1 MAIEIF
7 QPGPPGE
14 RVRGH
19 GDGPKAT
26 IHRLPR
32 RSDRRSHTLFMAL
45 QREIVLGILAPK
57 SVLLELDL
65 ADRFEC
71 SQSTVRE
78 ALLQLQEEGLV
89 TRMPHRATHVVDCLD
104 ADARELLRLRHDIEC
119 RGVPRAME
127 RLDQGLRDGLR
138 EDIEA
143 MRTAAVQGDEYGLSV
158 HDRQFHLRLFGAA
171 DLPSV
176 QPILGR
182 CLIHNHRYKILNS
195 QPNRAL
201 METAERHF
209 AITEALESGSAEKVQ
224 AALSHHISTIVDFGP
239 SIINGPPVVAGRP

>member
-1 MAIEIF
+1 MAIESF
-7 QPGPPGE
+7 QPPPLSDG
-14 RVRGH
+14 RG
-19 GDGPKAT
+19 T
-26 IHRLPR
+26 VHRLPR
-32 RSDRRSHTLFMAL
+32 RADRRSHTIFTAL
-45 QREIVLGILAPK
+45 QREIVLGILPPR
-57 SVLLELDL
+57 SVMLELDL

-89 TRMPHRATHVVDCLD
+89 NRMPHRATHVVDCLA
-104 ADARELLRLRHDIEC
+104 ADARELLRVRHDIEC
-119 RGVPRAME
+119 RGVVRALE
-127 RLDQGLRDGLR
+127 RFDSLLRDSLLG
-138 EDIEA
+138 DVEA
-143 MRTAAVQGDEYGLSV
+143 MRAAAIEGDEYMLSV

-176 QPILGR
+176 QAILVR

-195 QPNRAL
+195 RPNREL

-209 AITEALESGSAEKVQ
+209 TITAALDTGNVEGVQ

-239 SIINGPPVVAGRP
+239 SIIRNDPLPMAERP

>member
-1 MAIEIF
+1 MAIENF
-7 QPGPPGE
+7 QPGPPSD
-14 RVRGH
+14 R
-19 GDGPKAT
+19 PKAT

-32 RSDRRSHTLFMAL
+32 RIDRRSHTIFMEL

-89 TRMPHRATHVVDCLD
+89 NRMPHRATHVADCLET
-104 ADARELLRLRHDIEC
+104 DARELLRIRHDIEC
-119 RGVPRAME
+119 RGVVRAME
-127 RLDQGLRDGLR
+127 RLDPQVRNGLLQ
-138 EDIEA
+138 DIEA
-143 MRTAAVQGDEYGLSV
+143 MRAAAIEGDEYLLSV
-158 HDRQFHLRLFGAA
+158 HDRKFHLHLFGAA

-195 QPNRAL
+195 RPNREL

-209 AITEALESGSAEKVQ
+209 TITAALDTGSVEQVQ

-239 SIINGPPVVAGRP
+239 SIINGPPAMTERP

>member
-1 MAIEIF
+1 MAIESF
-7 QPGPPGE
+7 LPGPANDTS
-14 RVRGH
+14 RG
-19 GDGPKAT
+19 T
-26 IHRLPR
+26 VHRLPR
-32 RSDRRSHTLFMAL
+32 RIDRRSHAIFVEL

-57 SVLLELDL
+57 SALLELDL

-89 TRMPHRATHVVDCLD
+89 TRLPHRATHVADCLG
-104 ADARELLRLRHDIEC
+104 ADARELLRIRHDIEC
-119 RGVPRAME
+119 RGVVRALE
-127 RLDQGLRDGLR
+127 RLDPQVRAGLD

-143 MRTAAVQGDEYGLSV
+143 MRAAAIEGDEYRLSV
-158 HDRQFHLRLFGAA
+158 FDRQFHLRLFGAA

-201 METAERHF
+201 METAERHL
-209 AITEALESGSAEKVQ
+209 AITAALDAGSVERVQ
-224 AALSHHISTIVDFGP
+224 GALSHHISTIVDFGP
-239 SIINGPPVVAGRP
+239 SIINGPPPMAERG

>member
-1 MAIEIF
+1 MAIESF
-7 QPGPPGE
+7 QPRPPGDG
-14 RVRGH
+14 RG
-19 GDGPKAT
+19 T
-26 IHRLPR
+26 VHRFPR
-32 RSDRRSHTLFMAL
+32 RADRRSHTIFTAL
-45 QREIVLGILAPK
+45 QREIVLGILPPR

-89 TRMPHRATHVVDCLD
+89 IRMPHRATHVVDCLE
-104 ADARELLRLRHDIEC
+104 ADARELLRIRHEMEC
-119 RGVPRAME
+119 RGVVRALK
-127 RLDQGLRDGLR
+127 RFDSLLQDSLL

-143 MRTAAVQGDEYGLSV
+143 MRAAAIEGDEYLLSV

-176 QPILGR
+176 QPILVR

-195 QPNRAL
+195 RPNREL

-209 AITEALESGSAEKVQ
+209 TITAALDTGNVERVQ

-239 SIINGPPVVAGRP
+239 SIIRNDPLPMAETP